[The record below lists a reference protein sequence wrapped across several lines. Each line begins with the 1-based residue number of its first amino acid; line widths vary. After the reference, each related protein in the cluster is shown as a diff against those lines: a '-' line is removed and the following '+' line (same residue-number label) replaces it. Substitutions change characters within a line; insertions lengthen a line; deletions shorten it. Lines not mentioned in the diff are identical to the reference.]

1 MLDFFTSQWPL
12 IQTAAIVLSAIAAIY
27 LIYYNGKIA
36 RQQSLINLIIQQR
49 SDQALNEA
57 FAIVYDLA
65 GENMLSYYVP
75 ATPPEGEK
83 DPELYFK
90 RRSAILK
97 VLNTQEFIAV
107 GIRMG
112 AFDEKVYKQLQCSN
126 VLKIWKAT
134 HGFVAEVRN
143 INQRTTLFQD
153 LERLASKWEKIP
165 TSAYSPKSH

>member
-65 GENMLSYYVP
+65 GENMLSY
-75 ATPPEGEK
+75 
-83 DPELYFK
+83 
-90 RRSAILK
+90 
-97 VLNTQEFIAV
+97 
-107 GIRMG
+107 
-112 AFDEKVYKQLQCSN
+112 
-126 VLKIWKAT
+126 
-134 HGFVAEVRN
+134 
-143 INQRTTLFQD
+143 
-153 LERLASKWEKIP
+153 
-165 TSAYSPKSH
+165 